1 MANRVCYS
9 LVTDAGEFFA
19 ATFPDIFDSSG
30 APIPLTAELAA
41 GSVVRISVSATGVML
56 AVQLLGPRY
65 ENPFRATDE
74 GITDADD
81 NIVLAFQVTRQIVA
95 NLFAT
100 LST

>member
-1 MANRVCYS
+1 
-9 LVTDAGEFFA
+9 
-19 ATFPDIFDSSG
+19 
-30 APIPLTAELAA
+30 
-41 GSVVRISVSATGVML
+41 ML